1 MQANVGALAA
11 GYEAVKKGEYQ
22 KAIQILETFCQ
33 SYTDTSSKDYLQ
45 AQMWLVKAYQG
56 SKEIEKAIALCRQM
70 AKYEQPQVASWA
82 EKILPQLIA
91 QRQAELKAKNNSEAP
106 AKQKSLLLETGKQA
120 LKQRR
125 YSDAV
130 QALEE
135 FLETCAQQ
143 NSNEYSQAQILLI
156 KAWKGSGELEKAHSL
171 CQQLLES
178 SDPLVKSWAEQ
189 TLPSLVVRVKSQKVE
204 KEESSPKQQR
214 IQLPKAGRAIKTG
227 VKLTIAGFAG
237 SLGLASSV
245 TISLLLGMVF
255 VLCLE
260 LTYIVVKSEN
270 SLVFSEII
278 LMIMGIAIALTI
290 LFNIIIFFLSPI
302 LMDIIQKFFYGTEW
316 VTLAQIERKS
326 PEAGRVIRQVCK
338 EKNIEYPRL
347 GIINDQNPTAFTYGS
362 LPNNARIVVSEGL
375 FTYLDDDE
383 IATVYAHELG
393 HIVHR
398 DFVIISLVAT
408 LLQIIYLIYRFTKN
422 MEYSIDNNLLK
433 SAVENA
439 AATAYFFY
447 ELGNYLILYLS
458 RTREYFADYFAAKVT
473 GNPNG
478 LSRALVKIAYGIVEE
493 GKRSQQPSM
502 LIQGTRA
509 LGIYD
514 HKAAAISGTAYRIA
528 SNPQEIGKVFLWDMF
543 NPWGWWVELNST
555 HPLTGKRIR
564 ALSTYAEQ
572 LGLETEFDMARVVRE
587 GKKLSKRRLYG
598 AFLFDLFIYRADWI
612 IGVSGLIGSLWVS
625 VFTRNWQ
632 IFFFLWFSSIGIG
645 ILLKNIFMFPQPP
658 KAVECD
664 ILKLMCDPYAS
675 PLRGR
680 FVQLQGQVIGRGNA
694 GYKLGSELKFQDR
707 TGYILLRFKSRFGAL
722 GNLLFGAKAN
732 RLIGA
737 QGVAIGWFRRGITPW
752 MDLFKL
758 KLENDMV
765 VNSYPRFWNLV
776 IGFGMIILG
785 CIFLAMIQM
794 MFRGMTGG

>member
-1 MQANVGALAA
+1 MQANFGTFAA

-22 KAIQILETFCQ
+22 EAIQLLETFCQ
-33 SYTDTSSKDYLQ
+33 SYADTSSKDYLQ

-56 SKEIEKAIALCRQM
+56 SGEIEKAIALCRQM
-70 AKYEQPQVASWA
+70 AKYEQSQVASWA
-82 EKILPQLIA
+82 EKILPKLIA
-91 QRQAELKAKNNSEAP
+91 QRQTELQAKKNSPKP
-106 AKQKSLLLETGKQA
+106 AKQKDFLLEAGKQA

-135 FLETCAQQ
+135 FLKTCEQQ

-189 TLPSLVVRVKSQKVE
+189 TLPSLVVRVKSQKGE
-204 KEESSPKQQR
+204 REESSQKQQQIR
-214 IQLPKAGRAIKTG
+214 LPKAGRAIKTG
-227 VKLTIAGFAG
+227 VKLTIARFAG
-237 SLGLASSV
+237 NLGLASIF

-260 LTYIVVKSEN
+260 FTYIVKSEN
-270 SLVFSEII
+270 SITFSQNPINE
-278 LMIMGIAIALTI
+278 MGIAIALTI

-302 LMDIIQKFFYGTEW
+302 LMDITQEFLYGTQW
-316 VTLAQIERKS
+316 VTLAQIERRS

-338 EKNIEYPRL
+338 QKNIEHPRL

-393 HIVHR
+393 HIVHW
-398 DFVIISLVAT
+398 DFVIISLVVT
-408 LLQIIYLIYRFTKN
+408 LLQIIYLIYRFAN
-422 MEYSIDNNLLK
+422 YLHNSIDNNQVK
-433 SAVENA
+433 RAVQTA
-439 AATAYFFY
+439 ATTAYFFY
-447 ELGNYLILYLS
+447 EFGNYLILYLS
-458 RTREYFADYFAAKVT
+458 RTREYFADHFAAEVT

-478 LSRALVKIAYGIVEE
+478 LSRALVKIAYGLVQE
-493 GKRSQQPSM
+493 GNRAQKPST
-502 LIQGTRA
+502 LIQGIRA

-514 HKAAAISGTAYRIA
+514 HKAAAISGTAYSIA
-528 SNPQEIGKVFLWDMF
+528 SNPQEIGKIFLWDMF
-543 NPWGWWVELNST
+543 NPWGWWMELSST

-587 GKKLSKRRLYG
+587 GKKLSKKRLYG
-598 AFLFDLFIYRADWI
+598 SFLFDMFIYRADWL
-612 IGVSGLIGSLWVS
+612 IGVSGLIGSLWLS

-645 ILLKNIFMFPQPP
+645 ILLKNIFMFPQLP
-658 KAVECD
+658 KAAECD
-664 ILKLMCDPYAS
+664 IMKLMCDPYAS

-680 FVQLQGQVIGRGNA
+680 FVQLQGQVIGRGDA
-694 GYKLGSELKFQDR
+694 GYKLGSELKFQDQ
-707 TGYILLRFKSRFGAL
+707 TGCILLRFKSRLGGL
-722 GNLLFGAKAN
+722 GNLLFGAMADS
-732 RLIGA
+732 LIGS
-737 QGVAIGWFRRGITPW
+737 QGVAIGWFRRGVTPW

-758 KLENDMV
+758 KLENGMV

-776 IGFGMIILG
+776 IGFGAIILG
-785 CIFLAMIQM
+785 WTFPVMIQM
-794 MFRGMTGG
+794 MFRGMAGA